1 MTAFLER
8 IALPSQDCAQH
19 GPTNLFKMDRL
30 ACKQAGMF
38 AHVPIA
44 IGLTLLGWLIGARLG
59 APRPGALWLG
69 WFAGACAC
77 VMREITQHE
86 YRWIEAYGGGKRAA
100 MPPLEG
106 LKVWDWNAHSQWET
120 IVALG
125 VSGLLV
131 AILTDQRV

>member
-1 MTAFLER
+1 
-8 IALPSQDCAQH
+8 
-19 GPTNLFKMDRL
+19 
-30 ACKQAGMF
+30 MF

-44 IGLTLLGWLIGARLG
+44 IGLLLFGWLIGTRLG
-59 APRPGALWLG
+59 APRLASLWLG

-106 LKVWDWNAHSQWET
+106 LKVWDWNAHSQSET
-120 IVALG
+120 IVAL
-125 VSGLLV
+125 VASALL
-131 AILTDQRV
+131 AMLLLRWR